1 MAVSI
6 KIFFMYLHVRII
18 FDILAFQACPNKL
31 FILLIPH
38 LYPSNLTFPEL

>member
-1 MAVSI
+1 MVVSI

-18 FDILAFQACPNKL
+18 FDILAFKACPSEL
-31 FILLIPH
+31 FILLTPH